1 MNNIKLLHT
10 ADIHI
15 GAAESF
21 LKENS
26 DSRRFETLLTFE
38 KIIDLGIENKVD
50 VIAIAGD
57 LFDSNN
63 IEERFITAVFEK
75 IANASPIKVIFAAGN
90 HDPLSADSPFL
101 NRSLPENL
109 YVLGTSDEC
118 ITFEDLSLKVYGRSF
133 EHNYLQGEEN
143 FTLKTDDGFIN
154 LLVQHG
160 ELKSDLSSDYNAI
173 TPRFVKNSGMDYIA
187 LGHVHKRTE
196 IGKIEKTAFAYCGCP
211 EGQGFDELD
220 QKGVYIG
227 EIGKNYCDLK
237 FTAVSKRLHAE
248 EKVDISGDLT
258 ANEICDK
265 ITETLK
271 TNYGDTWRDNLYKIE
286 LVGEIAE
293 DTEISLEEITARLKP
308 QVYFIKIKDRTEYK
322 LDYVS
327 LSKEPTLKGIFI
339 RKMLEKEAAASDT
352 EKPLIRD
359 ALTLGL
365 KAFTKE
371 VKYDED

>member
-75 IANASPIKVIFAAGN
+75 IANASPIRVIFAAGN

-101 NRSLPENL
+101 NRNLPENL
-109 YVLGTSDEC
+109 FVLGTTDEC
-118 ITFEDLSLKVYGRSF
+118 ITFEDLSLKFYGRSF

-143 FTLKTDDGFIN
+143 FTLKTSDGFIN
-154 LLVQHG
+154 ILVQHG

-258 ANEICDK
+258 VNEICDK

-286 LVGEIAE
+286 LTGEIAE

-322 LDYVS
+322 LDYEA
-327 LSKEPTLKGIFI
+327 LAKEPTLKGIFI

>member
-75 IANASPIKVIFAAGN
+75 IANASPIRVIFAAGN

-286 LVGEIAE
+286 LTGEIAE

-322 LDYVS
+322 LDYES

>member
-50 VIAIAGD
+50 VIAISGD

-75 IANASPIKVIFAAGN
+75 IANASPIRVIFAAGN

-101 NRSLPENL
+101 NRNLPENL

-339 RKMLEKEAAASDT
+339 RKMLEKEAAASDI

>member
-75 IANASPIKVIFAAGN
+75 IANASPIRVIFAAGN

-133 EHNYLQGEEN
+133 EHNYLQGEEK

-196 IGKIEKTAFAYCGCP
+196 IGKIENTAFAYCGCP

-227 EIGKNYCDLK
+227 EIGKNHCDLK

-271 TNYGDTWRDNLYKIE
+271 TNYGDTWHDNLYKIE

-322 LDYVS
+322 LDYEA
-327 LSKEPTLKGIFI
+327 LAKEPTLKGIFI
-339 RKMLEKEAAASDT
+339 RKMLEKEAAASDI